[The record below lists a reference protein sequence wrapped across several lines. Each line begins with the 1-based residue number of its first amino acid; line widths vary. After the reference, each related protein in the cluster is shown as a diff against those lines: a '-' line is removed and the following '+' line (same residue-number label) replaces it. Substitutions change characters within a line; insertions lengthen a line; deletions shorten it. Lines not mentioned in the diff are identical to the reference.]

1 MFSMRVDCCTPL
13 LTVSLPEADAD
24 ALAARFKA
32 LADPARLRILSMVSD
47 RGDVCGCELVEPLG
61 LSQPTVSHHLKVLWE
76 AGLLVRERCGR
87 WIHYMV
93 DEESV
98 EGLRDA
104 LVPRQ
109 PVATGN

>member
-61 LSQPTVSHHLKVLWE
+61 LSQPTVSHHLNVLWE
-76 AGLLVRERCGR
+76 AGLLHRERRGR
-87 WIHYMV
+87 WIHYTV

-98 EGLRDA
+98 EGLREA
-104 LVPRQ
+104 L
-109 PVATGN
+109 ATKTLLASSS